1 MSKAEQQ
8 GDDLRSEYR
17 REDFGEMERGRYAA
31 RMSLGS
37 NVIVLD
43 PEVAEVFPTADAVND
58 ALRSLISIARTAT
71 RQGA

>member
-1 MSKAEQQ
+1 MSKVEQQ
-8 GDDLRSEYR
+8 TDDLRPEYR

-31 RMSLGS
+31 RMALGS

-43 PEVAEVFPTADAVND
+43 PEVADVFPTAEAVND